1 MERLFGVISF
11 IVLVYGLFTVFD
23 ISIFK
28 MAEDIIKFLGKEKTD
43 IKSIIKRHKN
53 KVKGKGIRKII
64 EDSKLQLKIMGK
76 ENKTNIIWLISIILF
91 IAGTVFSIA
100 VGNFFL
106 VPILSIGLG
115 LIPFWY
121 IIFIS
126 NTYNKQ
132 TNEELETAL
141 SVITTSYIR
150 SENIIF
156 AVEENIEYL
165 NPPVSQVFNYFLS
178 QTKLITSN
186 TKLAIENIKP
196 LINNDVYREW
206 CHGLIACQDNR
217 NLKHTL
223 VPIVA
228 KLSDTRIISAE
239 LETMLYEPMKEF
251 ITMVILLIAN
261 IPLIRV
267 LNKEWY
273 RILTKTVPGHI
284 VLSISALI
292 IFVSLNAVIRL
303 TRPVEYKG

>member
-1 MERLFGVISF
+1 MERLFSVISF
-11 IVLVYGLFTVFD
+11 IILVYGLFIVFD
-23 ISIFK
+23 ISLFK
-28 MAEDIIKFLGKEKTD
+28 MTDDIVKFLGKEKTD
-43 IKSIIKRHKN
+43 IKSVIKKHKN
-53 KVKGKGIRKII
+53 KGKEKGIRKII
-64 EDSKLQLKIMGK
+64 KDSKLQLKMMGK
-76 ENKTNIIWLISIILF
+76 ENKINIIWLISIILF
-91 IAGTVFSIA
+91 MAGTIFSLA
-100 VGNFFL
+100 VGNLFL

-121 IIFIS
+121 IIFTS

-141 SVITTSYIR
+141 SIITTSYIR

-156 AVEENIEYL
+156 SVEENIEYL

-196 LINNDVYREW
+196 LINNDVYKEW
-206 CHGLIACQDNR
+206 CDALIACQDNK

-228 KLSDTRIISAE
+228 KLSDTRIISVE

-261 IPLIRV
+261 ILLIRV

-284 VLSISALI
+284 ILSFSALVVFI
-292 IFVSLNAVIRL
+292 SLNAVIML